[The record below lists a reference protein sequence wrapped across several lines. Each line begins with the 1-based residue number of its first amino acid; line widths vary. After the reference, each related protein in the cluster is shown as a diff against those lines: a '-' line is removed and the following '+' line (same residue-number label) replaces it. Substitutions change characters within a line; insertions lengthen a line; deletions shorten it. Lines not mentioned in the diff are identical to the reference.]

1 MAESDQHEVTRLLER
16 WRGGDRAALEQLTP
30 LVYEELRRLAHSY
43 MRREH
48 QGHPLQTTAL
58 VHEAFVRLIAQQAVP
73 WQSRAHFLAVS
84 AHAMRHILVDY
95 ARQKHAAKRGGE
107 ARRVALDD
115 GALASVERAAE
126 LVALDDA
133 MQGLA
138 ALDPR
143 RCRVVELRYFGGMN
157 NREAAEVLGLSEATV
172 QREWRF
178 ARAWL
183 YRELARQ

>member
-1 MAESDQHEVTRLLER
+1 MLHWPADTALWSKAGRWPNPTEHEVTRLLER
-16 WRGGDRAALEQLTP
+16 WRGGDHAALEQLTP

-58 VHEAFVRLIAQQAVP
+58 VHEAYVRLIDQQAVP

-84 AHAMRHILVDY
+84 AQAMRHILVDY
-95 ARQKHAAKRGGE
+95 ARQQHAAKRGGE

-133 MQGLA
+133 MQGLPPELPGCGSSAGYHSLRGSA
-138 ALDPR
+138 A
-143 RCRVVELRYFGGMN
+143 
-157 NREAAEVLGLSEATV
+157 STS
-172 QREWRF
+172 
-178 ARAWL
+178 
-183 YRELARQ
+183 

>member
-1 MAESDQHEVTRLLER
+1 
-16 WRGGDRAALEQLTP
+16 
-30 LVYEELRRLAHSY
+30 
-43 MRREH
+43 
-48 QGHPLQTTAL
+48 
-58 VHEAFVRLIAQQAVP
+58 
-73 WQSRAHFLAVS
+73 
-84 AHAMRHILVDY
+84 
-95 ARQKHAAKRGGE
+95 
-107 ARRVALDD
+107 
-115 GALASVERAAE
+115 VERAAE

-138 ALDPR
+138 ALHPR

-157 NREAAEVLGLSEATV
+157 NREAAEVLGVSEATV